1 MSNITRTKNPC
12 RLALVQANVVPAG
25 LAATQRHQIRCCCL
39 FCTRVAEKFIY
50 MTISQGVW
58 HKPTTEQELLEIL
71 ASFTP
76 STKYR
81 IVGGNTGTGVFKHD
95 EESYDAFVD
104 INHVAELKQQSQEP
118 MVLGANVS
126 ITDAIHFFGAAGE
139 QVDESDDLLTL
150 FLLSGEGEPIFSE
163 ISHHLSL
170 IASVGIKNQGTLAG
184 NLMMK
189 HAHQYFP
196 SDVFLTL
203 TTIGAMLEIVKVN
216 EVMLHFQLVQQS
228 PPA

>member
-1 MSNITRTKNPC
+1 M
-12 RLALVQANVVPAG
+12 
-25 LAATQRHQIRCCCL
+25 
-39 FCTRVAEKFIY
+39 
-50 MTISQGVW
+50 
-58 HKPTTEQELLEIL
+58 EIL

-104 INHVAELKQQSQEP
+104 INHVVELKQQSQEP
-118 MVLGANVS
+118 MILGANVS

-139 QVDESDDLLTL
+139 EVEDNKDDPL
-150 FLLSGEGEPIFSE
+150 FTPCFLSGEAEPVFSE

-189 HAHQYFP
+189 HAHQDFP

-203 TTIGAMLEIVKVN
+203 TTIGAMLEIVKVKG
-216 EVMLHFQLVQQS
+216 VMQLV
-228 PPA
+228 

>member
-1 MSNITRTKNPC
+1 M
-12 RLALVQANVVPAG
+12 
-25 LAATQRHQIRCCCL
+25 
-39 FCTRVAEKFIY
+39 
-50 MTISQGVW
+50 
-58 HKPTTEQELLEIL
+58 EIL

-104 INHVAELKQQSQEP
+104 INHVVELKQQSQEP
-118 MVLGANVS
+118 MILGANVS

-139 QVDESDDLLTL
+139 EVEDNKDDPLFTP
-150 FLLSGEGEPIFSE
+150 FLLSGEAEPVFSE

-189 HAHQYFP
+189 HAHQDFP

-203 TTIGAMLEIVKVN
+203 TTIGAMLEIVKVKG
-216 EVMLHFQLVQQS
+216 VMQLV
-228 PPA
+228 

>member
-1 MSNITRTKNPC
+1 
-12 RLALVQANVVPAG
+12 
-25 LAATQRHQIRCCCL
+25 
-39 FCTRVAEKFIY
+39 
-50 MTISQGVW
+50 MTIWQGVW
-58 HKPTTEQELLEIL
+58 HKPSTEQELLEIL
-71 ASFTP
+71 SSFSP

-104 INHVAELKQQSQEP
+104 INHVAELKQQRQDP

-126 ITDAIHFFGAAGE
+126 ITDAINFFGTAGE
-139 QVDESDDLLTL
+139 EIGDPPLSI
-150 FLLSGEGEPIFSE
+150 FLLSGEGEPVFSE
-163 ISHHLSL
+163 ISHHMSL

-189 HAHQYFP
+189 HAHQDFP
-196 SDVFLTL
+196 SDVFITL
-203 TTIGAMLEIVKVN
+203 TTIGAMLEIVKVK
-216 EVMLHFQLVQQS
+216 EVMPLFQLVQS

>member
-1 MSNITRTKNPC
+1 
-12 RLALVQANVVPAG
+12 
-25 LAATQRHQIRCCCL
+25 
-39 FCTRVAEKFIY
+39 

-189 HAHQYFP
+189 HAHQDFP

-203 TTIGAMLEIVKVN
+203 TTIGAMLEIVKVRK
-216 EVMLHFQLVQQS
+216 
-228 PPA
+228 